1 MHVRGVIEWSVV
13 MVVVMFLVIP
23 AIIALISGTPV
34 GVSYVTSGSMAPTLE
49 AGEGFIAVPDEVAGP
64 PSVGD
69 VIVYD
74 AEGLNDGGYVTHR
87 IVSRTEGGYI
97 TAGDANP
104 FTDQDAGEPKVQR
117 GQVVAIALQAGGGVV
132 TLGGLDIL
140 SGVLPGALSLTG
152 TSVLS
157 GLFWAG
163 VGLMGLGA
171 ALSWVG
177 EDRRSRSTD
186 RQAALSSGAIIL
198 ILTAVVIGAL
208 TLSMAVG
215 TGPTGFQAV
224 SATGPTEAPVAI
236 PAGETGTVEYTV
248 QNRGV
253 VPMTVLLTPTSHGM
267 SIPSGIITVP
277 PRGEG
282 TVRIEA
288 TAPTEGGPFRVEFLQ
303 GQYLSVLPVGV
314 LWTLFTLSP
323 WLPIVV
329 IDIMVMVGLA
339 MLLLAIFGRG
349 PLRIRQAGEGTPLL
363 VRFRRRL
370 RR

>member
-1 MHVRGVIEWSVV
+1 MIEWSVV
-13 MVVVMFLVIP
+13 MAMVVILVIP

-34 GVSYVTSGSMAPTLE
+34 GLSYVTSGSMAPTIE
-49 AGEGFIAVPDEVAGP
+49 AGEGFIAIPDEVAGP

-87 IVSRTEGGYI
+87 IVSRTEEGYI

-104 FTDQDAGEPKVQR
+104 FTDQDAGEPMVQR
-117 GQVVAIALQAGGGVV
+117 GQVVAIVV

-163 VGLMGLGA
+163 VGLIGLGA

-177 EDRRSRSTD
+177 EDRRSRSPD
-186 RQAALSSGAIIL
+186 RRAVLSSGGIIL

-236 PAGETGTVEYTV
+236 PAGESGTVEYTV

-253 VPMTVLLTPTSHGM
+253 VPMTVLLTPTSPEM

-288 TAPTEGGPFRVEFLQ
+288 TAPTDGGPF
-303 GQYLSVLPVGV
+303 

-329 IDIMVMVGLA
+329 IDIMVMLGLV

-349 PLRIRQAGEGTPLL
+349 PLRIRQAGEGTRLL